1 MTLSA
6 TEWLYTVWT
15 DHAAA
20 AAGRTHRAEFR
31 MLLVACWMLSVTCFT
46 VPGRGGP
53 LDVSAFDWIAVTK
66 AGLRGTALLFTA
78 WIILKLNFHPR
89 AVPVLRRLLP
99 FGLFSIWATL
109 SFLWSPL
116 KVVTLGHAL
125 EVITLVCLAISAGI
139 LVDSEQRRSELFL
152 HLFLTLSL
160 VTLLVLI
167 LEFHPIWNGERPS
180 GFMHANSLGAISGSG
195 LVLLLGSRFFFS
207 SWIWPQLLLLPGAG
221 VCSLGL
227 FAARSRTSLL
237 AGSIVLGALFFI
249 MRRRALMI
257 AVLAGGGLLLAL
269 MPYVKPVA
277 NIPQSIE
284 KYVMRGQT
292 REDLSE
298 ASGRQE
304 LWTRALESF
313 RETPVLGHG
322 YFMLSR
328 SGTMYVW
335 LKNQYQTAHNLYLHV
350 LTGTGIVGALLF
362 LWACMTAIGGP
373 ALSPQYFLTIVLAA
387 WFALVGLFE
396 LSVLGPMDPSI
407 VLFFATLGASV
418 PLLETG
424 APQSMELNICE
435 C

>member
-1 MTLSA
+1 MTVSA
-6 TEWLYTVWT
+6 TPWPFTLWT
-15 DHAAA
+15 TDPVPARKYR
-20 AAGRTHRAEFR
+20 GEFR
-31 MLLVACWMLSVTCFT
+31 LLLLACWMLSVTCFT

-66 AGLRGTALLFTA
+66 AALRGTSLLFA
-78 WIILKLNFHPR
+78 VWLILKLNFHPR
-89 AVPVLRRLLP
+89 TVPALRRLLP
-99 FGLFSIWATL
+99 FGLFSIWAAI
-109 SFLWSPL
+109 SFVWSPL
-116 KVVTLGHAL
+116 KVVTFGHAM
-125 EVITLVCLAISAGI
+125 EVITLVCVAISAGI

-152 HLFLTLSL
+152 HLFLALSL
-160 VTLLVLI
+160 ITLLVLI
-167 LEFHPIWNGERPS
+167 LEFRPISNGERPS

-195 LVLLLGSRFFFS
+195 LVLLLGCRFFFS
-207 SWIWPQLLLLPGAG
+207 CWIWPQLLLMPGAA
-221 VCSLGL
+221 VCSMGL

-237 AGSIVLGALFFI
+237 AGTIVLGGLFFI
-249 MRRRALMI
+249 MRRRALVI
-257 AVLAGGGLLLAL
+257 TILAGGGTLLAL
-269 MPYVKPVA
+269 MPYVRPIA
-277 NIPQSIE
+277 NIPQGVE

-350 LTGTGIVGALLF
+350 LTGTGIVGAVLF
-362 LWACMTAIGGP
+362 LWACGTAIGKP
-373 ALSPQYFLTIVLAA
+373 TLSPQYFLTIVLTA

-396 LSVLGPMDPSI
+396 LSILGPMDPSI

-418 PLLETG
+418 PPLET
-424 APQSMELNICE
+424 PVSQPLELDICE